1 MQFTINGM
9 TIPLAVP
16 YLKAEAALELI
27 TAEDDIQLNV
37 LDRHGMAGKTI
48 NIDLTENGTLLL
60 RVRDRILEPASEN
73 NTIVLLHADDTLED
87 VDALT
92 A

>member
-27 TAEDDIQLNV
+27 TAEDGIQLNV
-37 LDRHGMAGKTI
+37 LIVMGW
-48 NIDLTENGTLLL
+48 
-60 RVRDRILEPASEN
+60 PARPS
-73 NTIVLLHADDTLED
+73 TSI
-87 VDALT
+87 
-92 A
+92 